1 MLLYLVTG
9 YYVSMVVEPNDAE
22 NLVLQNCLVA
32 PPNFTET
39 ACQDCGY
46 EKPSKWSLYQEDKI
60 MVATSYF

>member
-9 YYVSMVVEPNDAE
+9 YYVSMVVEPNDAA

-46 EKPSKWSLYQEDKI
+46 EKPSK
-60 MVATSYF
+60 